1 VADDAG
7 DVLDD
12 TRLDALRRFVEDQ
25 QSGARRE
32 CAGDGELLL
41 LATGEIAA
49 AAAQEL
55 AEDGKEVEDLR
66 RHLAAARSGGKG
78 RFQALLHGEADAVV
92 DAHRPGAGG
101 VNELA
106 GGGVLAI
113 GQGTKQ
119 GQGARVAAGADC
131 RRLGQGAGSLRDPS
145 ALRPWLPR
153 RRLI

>member
-25 QSGARRE
+25 QPGARRE

-41 LATGEIAA
+41 LLLAAGEIAA

-78 RFQALLHGEADAVV
+78 RFQVLLHGEADAVV
-92 DAHRPGAGG
+92 DARRLGAGG

-119 GQGARVAAGADC
+119 GQGARVAAGADLGRAPDRCVILRRCALGC
-131 RRLGQGAGSLRDPS
+131 RA
-145 ALRPWLPR
+145 AA
-153 RRLI
+153 